1 MAKEL
6 TSRMYLRIPLDR
18 VGVVIGEKG
27 KVKSEIEKKTNT
39 IIAIDGKTGE
49 VTIENTPNTA
59 DPSGI
64 LKARD
69 VINAIARGFSP
80 EKAFTLFDDNQILD
94 TINLKEY
101 LGDSKNH
108 ITRIKGRI
116 IGERGKTRKM
126 IEELTN
132 TYISIYGHTVS
143 IIGGYE
149 EVRVARE
156 AIEMLIKGM
165 QHSTVYKFLDRKH
178 SELKRKALSL
188 WEERPEL
195 REDIE

>member
-6 TSRMYLRIPLDR
+6 TNRMYLRIPLDR
-18 VGVVIGEKG
+18 VGAVIGEKG
-27 KVKSEIEKKTNT
+27 EVKSEIERRTNT
-39 IIAIDGKTGE
+39 IITIDGKTGE
-49 VTIENTPNTA
+49 VTIENPPNTN

-80 EKAFTLFDDNQILD
+80 ERAFRLFDENQILD

-108 ITRIKGRI
+108 IMRVKGRI

-126 IEELTN
+126 IEELTD
-132 TYISIYGHTVS
+132 TYISIYEHTVS

-165 QHSTVYKFLDRKH
+165 QHGTVYRFLDRKH

-195 REDIE
+195 KEDVE

>member
-1 MAKEL
+1 MVKEL
-6 TSRMYLRIPLDR
+6 TNRMYLKIPLER

-27 KVKSEIEKKTNT
+27 EVKSEIENRTNT
-39 IIAIDGKTGE
+39 IITIDGKSGE
-49 VTIENTPNTA
+49 VIIENAPNTE

-69 VINAIARGFSP
+69 VVNAIARGFSP
-80 EKAFTLFDDNQILD
+80 ERAFRLFDDNQVLD
-94 TINLKEY
+94 IVNLKEL

-108 ITRIKGRI
+108 IMRIKGRI
-116 IGERGKTRKM
+116 IGERGNTRKI

-143 IIGGYE
+143 IIGDYD
-149 EVRVARE
+149 EVRIARE

-165 QHSTVYKFLDRKH
+165 QHGTVYRFLDRKH
-178 SELKRKALSL
+178 SELKRRALSL
-188 WEERPEL
+188 WEERFEL
-195 REDIE
+195 REDSK

>member
-6 TSRMYLRIPLDR
+6 TNRMYLRIPLDR
-18 VGVVIGEKG
+18 IGVVIGEKG
-27 KVKSEIEKKTNT
+27 EIKSEIEKKTNT
-39 IIAIDGKTGE
+39 IISIDGKTGE
-49 VTIENTPNTA
+49 VTIENTPNTT

-69 VINAIARGFSP
+69 IITAIARGFSP
-80 EKAFTLFDDNQILD
+80 EKAFRLFDDNQILD
-94 TINLKEY
+94 VINLKEY
-101 LGDSKNH
+101 IGDSKNH

-116 IGERGKTRKM
+116 IGEKGKTRKM
-126 IEELTN
+126 IEELTD

-156 AIEMLIKGM
+156 AIEMLIRGM
-165 QHSTVYKFLDRKH
+165 QHGTVYRFLDRKH

-195 REDIE
+195 REDVK

>member
-1 MAKEL
+1 LAKEL
-6 TSRMYLRIPLDR
+6 TNRMYLRIPLDR
-18 VGVVIGEKG
+18 IGVVIGEKG
-27 KVKSEIEKKTNT
+27 EIKSEIEKKTNT
-39 IIAIDGKTGE
+39 IISIDGKTGE
-49 VTIENTPNTA
+49 VTIENTPNTT

-69 VINAIARGFSP
+69 IITAIARGFSP
-80 EKAFTLFDDNQILD
+80 EKAFRLFDDNQILD
-94 TINLKEY
+94 VINLKEY
-101 LGDSKNH
+101 IGDSKNH

-116 IGERGKTRKM
+116 IGEKGKTRKM
-126 IEELTN
+126 IEELTD

-156 AIEMLIKGM
+156 AIEMLIRGM
-165 QHSTVYKFLDRKH
+165 QHGTVYRFLDRKH

-195 REDIE
+195 REDVK